1 MPLQFANPTLP
12 AANYKGGGSQGM
24 FTDLA
29 SSYQANKRQRELDR
43 AYNVINTGV
52 DTDNRSFLQK
62 AMDKASGNEP
72 LPMTPDAALNTI
84 KRYDPKTW
92 SVIQNTQIKMEK
104 QQKESTDA
112 FGKDAYQAIQAMK
125 GMTLEQRMEQAPTML
140 QGLGAKHPLF
150 ADKINSLDLD
160 QDGIF
165 SNEELAKGEGYLSS
179 WAGEQKDKWETVE
192 VDGKPILRNTITGEE
207 KQSPREDKQSDS
219 EFERLL
225 ESSGKSEAEKQ
236 SLRDARLNKI
246 ATEKPPTKRELED
259 LIDITGKTPAEAA
272 IIREDRINTIS
283 KGDKPELS
291 IPQQRSNT
299 EISSA
304 RERITKL
311 GIKNIDDLR
320 IRTTKKLRGLDNPDY
335 NPTLARDMKIA
346 TTPLYGEDPEWDHW
360 GNFLS
365 DDMPVETIQPTE
377 EPGSLSDS
385 DLMEMFP
392 GK

>member
-1 MPLQFANPTLP
+1 
-12 AANYKGGGSQGM
+12 
-24 FTDLA
+24 
-29 SSYQANKRQRELDR
+29 
-43 AYNVINTGV
+43 
-52 DTDNRSFLQK
+52 
-62 AMDKASGNEP
+62 
-72 LPMTPDAALNTI
+72 
-84 KRYDPKTW
+84 
-92 SVIQNTQIKMEK
+92 
-104 QQKESTDA
+104 
-112 FGKDAYQAIQAMK
+112 
-125 GMTLEQRMEQAPTML
+125 
-140 QGLGAKHPLF
+140 
-150 ADKINSLDLD
+150 
-160 QDGIF
+160 
-165 SNEELAKGEGYLSS
+165 AKGEGYLSS

-192 VDGKPILRNTITGEE
+192 VDGKPILRNKITGEE
-207 KQSPREDKQSDS
+207 KKSPREDKQSDS

-225 ESSGKSEAEKQ
+225 ETSGKSEEEKQ
-236 SLRDARLNKI
+236 ALRDARMNKI
-246 ATEKPPTKRELED
+246 ATEKPPSKRELED
-259 LIDITGKTPAEAA
+259 LIDITGKTPEEAA
-272 IIREDRINTIS
+272 KIREDRINTIS

-365 DDMPVETIQPTE
+365 EDIPVETIQHAE
-377 EPGSLSDS
+377 EPGSLSDA